1 MALTSSMLVLSH
13 YFPELFWYFSINSE
27 YFSAINRHNVSEE
40 LVTRL
45 NDKKNCASKNA
56 RAASNESTKANLRAK
71 NAFFNTVNARMSNY
85 EISAKKKFSILTKL
99 MKNQKISNIPPLIQ
113 NNNVINDSKSKSEHL
128 NDIFV
133 SKASVQGSDDPVPE
147 LDPITT
153 WFQCTGNFQFSF
165 KKSVSKP
172 K

>member
-1 MALTSSMLVLSH
+1 MT
-13 YFPELFWYFSINSE
+13 
-27 YFSAINRHNVSEE
+27 
-40 LVTRL
+40 
-45 NDKKNCASKNA
+45 KKNCASKNA

-71 NAFFNTVNARMSNY
+71 NAFFNTVNATMSNY

-133 SKASVQGSDDPVPE
+133 SKAFVQGSDDQGPATLYMSSDAMQKRGKYNNDIHRPKSPGENLSSDISSLV
-147 LDPITT
+147 
-153 WFQCTGNFQFSF
+153 SF
-165 KKSVSKP
+165 
-172 K
+172 